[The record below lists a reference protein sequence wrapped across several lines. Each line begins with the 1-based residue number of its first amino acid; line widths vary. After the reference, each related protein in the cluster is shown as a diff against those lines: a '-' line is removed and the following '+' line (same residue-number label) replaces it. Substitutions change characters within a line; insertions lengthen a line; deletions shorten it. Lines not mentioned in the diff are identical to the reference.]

1 MKEKYMKSTP
11 QKQTFVMYAERE
23 DGTYGSIETGS
34 YLIENDL
41 DDFWKKMEH
50 RERSMREKL
59 VRSEISPVHY
69 YMVIE
74 ELTVQELSQ
83 RTRFA
88 PSKVKKHMT
97 MKGFEKTSVR
107 ELMKYADVFN
117 IPVCNLFQ
125 MVLSSKGQNIKYH
138 FYNKDEDRSEQ
149 TTITQEKTSNPVVV
163 IAKVEELKK

>member
-1 MKEKYMKSTP
+1 MKEKDMKSTP

-59 VRSEISPVHY
+59 IRSEISPIHY

-74 ELTVQELSQ
+74 DLTIQELSQ
-83 RTRFA
+83 RTRFSS
-88 PSKVKKHMT
+88 SKVKKQLQ
-97 MKGFEKTSVR
+97 MKGFEKASVS
-107 ELMKYADVFN
+107 ELRKYADVFN

-138 FYNKDEDRSEQ
+138 FYNKDEDRTEQ
-149 TTITQEKTSNPVVV
+149 TTITQEKTANPILVL
-163 IAKVEELKK
+163 AKVEELKK